1 MDAPQNS
8 HNSTRL
14 VDISEVTAG
23 LLEAVAGRDTVFGHA
38 VRRHL
43 EERDGASRTTD
54 VVFESAL

>member
-8 HNSTRL
+8 HNSMRL
-14 VDISEVTAG
+14 VDISEVSSG
-23 LLEAVAGRDTVFGHA
+23 LLEMVAGKDTVLGHA

-43 EERDGASRTTD
+43 QERDDSSRTTD

>member
-8 HNSTRL
+8 HNSMRL
-14 VDISEVTAG
+14 VDISDVSSG
-23 LLEAVAGRDTVFGHA
+23 LLEAVAGKDTVLGHA

-43 EERDGASRTTD
+43 QERDGSPKTTD

>member
-1 MDAPQNS
+1 MDAPRNS

-14 VDISEVTAG
+14 VDISEMSPG
-23 LLEAVAGRDTVFGHA
+23 LLEVVAGKDTVLGHA

-43 EERDGASRTTD
+43 QERDSSSKTTD